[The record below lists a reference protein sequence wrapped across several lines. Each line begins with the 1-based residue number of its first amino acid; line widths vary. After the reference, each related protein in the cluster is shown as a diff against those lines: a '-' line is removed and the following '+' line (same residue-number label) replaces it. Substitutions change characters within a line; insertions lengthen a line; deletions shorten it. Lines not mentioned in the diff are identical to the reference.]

1 MLLLLSKKNSVHLFF
16 ECVVSK
22 AIWSY
27 VCEFLGFSIEDYMSV
42 ASKWLTRNDFNF
54 HKQDYL
60 DVKII
65 LKRMLRLTMEYLS
78 RN

>member
-1 MLLLLSKKNSVHLFF
+1 
-16 ECVVSK
+16 
-22 AIWSY
+22 